1 VLQSVLVHRGSVS
14 GGHYYAFVRPV
25 TSGMA
30 ASEPPVAHNMNGKH
44 SASMD
49 IEDTDGQA
57 PGTQSRKKPS
67 SASADEQPS
76 ETQRVVKQ
84 YLDAPWYKFDDDEVF
99 VTEKHQAIEQ
109 NFGGMH
115 ETHSFKWG
123 EKVTSD

>member
-1 VLQSVLVHRGSVS
+1 
-14 GGHYYAFVRPV
+14 
-25 TSGMA
+25 
-30 ASEPPVAHNMNGKH
+30 MNGKH

-57 PGTQSRKKPS
+57 PATQSRKKHPS
-67 SASADEQPS
+67 LASADAEQPS
-76 ETQRVVKQ
+76 ATQRVVKQ

-99 VTEKHQAIEQ
+99 VADKNQAIEQ